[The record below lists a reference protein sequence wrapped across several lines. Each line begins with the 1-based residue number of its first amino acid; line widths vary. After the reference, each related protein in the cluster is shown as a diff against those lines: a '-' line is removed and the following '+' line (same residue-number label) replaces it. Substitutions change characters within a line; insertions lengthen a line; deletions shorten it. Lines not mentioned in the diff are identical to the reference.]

1 MTLLSIIIPVYNR
14 VTLIKLTL
22 ESIRNQ
28 SNCDFECMIVDD
40 NSTDGTWEF
49 LEEFCSSDNRFK
61 TIQNPLTLKKGPSSS
76 RNFGLRQT
84 RGEYVHFFDSDDLVP
99 PDFYLKC
106 FEKNRKKIISI
117 SFLYESD
124 GFRKKIQ
131 RDS

>member
-61 TIQNPLTLKKGPSSS
+61 AIQNPS
-76 RNFGLRQT
+76 
-84 RGEYVHFFDSDDLVP
+84 H
-99 PDFYLKC
+99 
-106 FEKNRKKIISI
+106 
-117 SFLYESD
+117 
-124 GFRKKIQ
+124 
-131 RDS
+131 